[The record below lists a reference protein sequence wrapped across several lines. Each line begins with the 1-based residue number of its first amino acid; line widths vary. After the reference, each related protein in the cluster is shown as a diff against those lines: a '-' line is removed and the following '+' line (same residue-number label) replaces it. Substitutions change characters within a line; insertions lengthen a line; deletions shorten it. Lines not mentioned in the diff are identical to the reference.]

1 MDSINQQTCMIA
13 VPAIAEIAVCRK
25 TAKIMLKTFQFI
37 TVCKGDMNRH
47 KPKTA
52 KVI

>member
-1 MDSINQQTCMIA
+1 
-13 VPAIAEIAVCRK
+13 
-25 TAKIMLKTFQFI
+25 MLKNTFQFI

-52 KVI
+52 KIISGLNLGLYHRVLNSYRPYTLL